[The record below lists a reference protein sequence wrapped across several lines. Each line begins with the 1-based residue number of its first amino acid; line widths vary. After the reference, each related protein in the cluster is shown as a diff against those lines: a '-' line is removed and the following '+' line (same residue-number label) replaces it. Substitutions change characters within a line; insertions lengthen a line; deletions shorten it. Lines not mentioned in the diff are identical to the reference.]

1 MYTDELFVH
10 RVYLYSHTG
19 QSFSFP
25 PVDKYEADDV
35 YVESQD
41 QDEGFQDV
49 EDLTVPLEYL
59 DEPGVVSL
67 ASELQYLPVLPP
79 L

>member
-1 MYTDELFVH
+1 M
-10 RVYLYSHTG
+10 
-19 QSFSFP
+19 
-25 PVDKYEADDV
+25 DKYEADDV

-67 ASELQYLPVLPP
+67 ASELQYPPVLPP